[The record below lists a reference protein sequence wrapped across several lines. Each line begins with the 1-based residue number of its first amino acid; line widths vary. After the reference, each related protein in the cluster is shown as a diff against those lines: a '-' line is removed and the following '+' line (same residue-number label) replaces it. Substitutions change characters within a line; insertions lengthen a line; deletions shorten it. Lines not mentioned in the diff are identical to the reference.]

1 MPCKSFLA
9 FYYMHSL
16 LKNNSILQNVVFF
29 CNTITVL
36 FTRRKLEITCR
47 NISKYGNMICWEV
60 LVMAFWDKQ
69 VKITQEELGNVL
81 FYSAVNST
89 LENIKDIDLLKDL
102 DLEEV
107 DKNHLFYEFMIIYMF
122 TTVEIMQTQ
131 KFSTGTIN
139 NILDYMHKYYND
151 NLKKQSDFSDE
162 DIKEMYK
169 YICMRYEE
177 YRDVIEENRQGNW
190 LQALS
195 QKMLANL
202 KGLADLESV
211 YTTEV
216 LTMTV
221 LVSSQYKFLP
231 DLISKYKLVL

>member
-1 MPCKSFLA
+1 
-9 FYYMHSL
+9 
-16 LKNNSILQNVVFF
+16 
-29 CNTITVL
+29 
-36 FTRRKLEITCR
+36 
-47 NISKYGNMICWEV
+47 
-60 LVMAFWDKQ
+60 MAFWDKQ